1 VRPRR
6 TGSRGGNPGK
16 VSGVGQI
23 RGGGTGN
30 GEGTAETSLS
40 AADQP
45 VAARPASGESATNE
59 SPIGEPA
66 TSEPATSEPATVEPT
81 AVEPATIEPPTVEPP
96 TVEPPASEPPASGHP
111 TGGPPSP
118 DANRDR
124 ILTIPNGL
132 SVLRL
137 IGVPVFLWLVLG
149 PHLDAW
155 AVVLLIASAA
165 TDWLDGKIARAFNQ
179 QSKLGEALDPA
190 ADRLYIAATLVALA
204 IRNIIPWWLV
214 ALLAVRELV
223 VAGALGLLKRKL
235 GFGTLQVSFVGKTAT
250 LCLLYAF
257 PLLLLG
263 TYAGNLGEVTR
274 ILGWAFACWGTALY
288 WWAAALYL
296 VQARDLLTGRE
307 TAPTVPAPND
317 DGIPQTSEGAA

>member
-1 VRPRR
+1 M
-6 TGSRGGNPGK
+6 
-16 VSGVGQI
+16 GQI
-23 RGGGTGN
+23 RGGGRG
-30 GEGTAETSLS
+30 
-40 AADQP
+40 
-45 VAARPASGESATNE
+45 SGEDAATTAAT
-59 SPIGEPA
+59 PA
-66 TSEPATSEPATVEPT
+66 TPGT
-81 AVEPATIEPPTVEPP
+81 
-96 TVEPPASEPPASGHP
+96 
-111 TGGPPSP
+111 P

-149 PHLDAW
+149 PHLDGW
-155 AVVLLIASAA
+155 AVALLIASAA

-204 IRNIIPWWLV
+204 VRNIIPWWLLG
-214 ALLAVRELV
+214 LLALRELI

-263 TYAGNLGEVTR
+263 NVRREPGRDHPDPRVGVRHLGHRVV
-274 ILGWAFACWGTALY
+274 LVGGGSLPGPGPD
-288 WWAAALYL
+288 AAHRPPDRASGPGPSRY
-296 VQARDLLTGRE
+296 
-307 TAPTVPAPND
+307 
-317 DGIPQTSEGAA
+317 SEGSGVSIEGCRDGRR